1 MMTVGPSAVCSKKS
15 SIQLVVLNFI
25 VIISLIVIL
34 IVTVIYCNC
43 YFYCD
48 IYCYCYLYYLRRT
61 VGNGCGA
68 CLLSFCLM

>member
-1 MMTVGPSAVCSKKS
+1 MMTVGPSAICSKTVDSDGSTK
-15 SIQLVVLNFI
+15 FYC
-25 VIISLIVIL
+25 IISLIAIL

-43 YFYCD
+43 YFYFD

-68 CLLSFCLM
+68 CLLTFCLT